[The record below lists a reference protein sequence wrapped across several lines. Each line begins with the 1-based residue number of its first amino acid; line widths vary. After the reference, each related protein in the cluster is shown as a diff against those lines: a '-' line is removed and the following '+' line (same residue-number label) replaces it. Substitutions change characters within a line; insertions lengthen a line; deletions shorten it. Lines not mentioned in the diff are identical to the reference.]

1 MQQIKFCSLL
11 FRSDVF
17 YNIPLRLL
25 CSRCAICCGSQNAPE
40 QLRPNVTSREN
51 TRKIGYGR
59 FIGENVTL
67 FIQRD
72 LSMKQVCFRYA
83 AEADKGTVAWQI
95 PEFTAP
101 LFPNTDTGDPVCM

>member
-25 CSRCAICCGSQNAPE
+25 CSRRAICCGSQNAPE

-72 LSMKQVCFRYA
+72 LSMNCLLYTSPSPR
-83 AEADKGTVAWQI
+83 DS
-95 PEFTAP
+95 
-101 LFPNTDTGDPVCM
+101 

>member
-51 TRKIGYGR
+51 TRKIGYGC

-83 AEADKGTVAWQI
+83 AKTDKGTVAWQI